1 MDFTDEPN
9 EKIKLPEIPK
19 LVKKFKC
26 EFCGKEFKSK
36 KGYQNHVKK
45 FHSETEEKSEIDYDN
60 MSVLTE
66 DFEHQNDAWLRDNM
80 DISNFQP
87 QNELNKLK
95 KELEN
100 LILNNPS
107 IDLERPVN
115 TTFLE
120 RINNMSVEELK
131 ARIFNAKRE
140 LNGKLDLK
148 ISDGALSLVNQ
159 VIGRI
164 LGCCEELEQ
173 EVMKD
178 QLLRESTKEM
188 MSMNLLSKI
197 PSQVKVAGLYSLNV
211 GSALNK
217 KKSKQNVENNV

>member
-1 MDFTDEPN
+1 MDFSN
-9 EKIKLPEIPK
+9 ETNENLRLPEIPK

-45 FHSETEEKSEIDYDN
+45 FHSETEEKSEIDYDD

-66 DFEHQNDAWLRDNM
+66 DFENM

-178 QLLRESTKEM
+178 QLLRESTKELL
-188 MSMNLLSKI
+188 SMNLLSKI
-197 PSQVKVAGLYSLNV
+197 PSQIKVAGLYSLNV
-211 GSALNK
+211 GTALNK
-217 KKSKQNVENNV
+217 KKLAVLSVIPPQ

>member
-1 MDFTDEPN
+1 MDFSN
-9 EKIKLPEIPK
+9 ETNENLRLPEIPK

-36 KGYQNHVKK
+36 KGWQNHVKK
-45 FHSETEEKSEIDYDN
+45 FHGEQEEKSDIDYDN
-60 MSVLTE
+60 MTIITE
-66 DFEHQNDAWLRDNM
+66 DYDNL

-87 QNELNKLK
+87 QSELTKLK

-115 TTFLE
+115 TTVLE
-120 RINNMSVEELK
+120 KINNMSVEELK

-159 VIGRI
+159 VVGRI

-188 MSMNLLSKI
+188 MSMNLLSKV
-197 PSQVKVAGLYSLNV
+197 PSQIKVAGLYSLNV
-211 GSALNK
+211 GTALTK
-217 KKSKQNVENNV
+217 KKSKQNVENNGTI

>member
-9 EKIKLPEIPK
+9 EKIRLPEIPK

-26 EFCGKEFKSK
+26 EFCGKDFKSK

-45 FHSETEEKSEIDYDN
+45 FHNETEEKSEIDYEN

-66 DFEHQNDAWLRDNM
+66 DFENM
-80 DISNFQP
+80 DISNFEP
-87 QNELNKLK
+87 NNELVKLK

-107 IDLERPVN
+107 IDLEKPVN
-115 TTFLE
+115 TTILE
-120 RINNMSVEELK
+120 RINNMSIEELK

-178 QLLRESTKEM
+178 NLLRESTKEM
-188 MSMNLLSKI
+188 LSMNLLSKI

-211 GSALNK
+211 GTALNK